1 MAVTR
6 SSPFIVAAVK
16 SGLFPESRIVELIAS
31 APPASTATPSAFAG
45 HLVATDELTQ
55 FQADKLNAGLWQGL
69 TLGPYRVL
77 APIGRG
83 GMGVVYLAARGE
95 TNAGQHVA
103 LKILPPRVAR
113 EEPRRL
119 ERFLREL
126 RIGKSIP
133 VHRHIAQTIDG
144 GEVAGVHYLVMD
156 YAPGPTLR
164 KHVQE
169 NGPLPVAYAAA
180 IHAGIADALVHVHSR
195 KIVHRDLKPANIIL
209 APNNEPKLLD
219 FGFAIVSGEPLPA
232 DPRIAGGQGYTIG
245 TMDYIAPEQ
254 IRDASTV
261 TPASDLY
268 SLGCSLFY
276 ALTGTPPY
284 PGGDAQQ
291 KLRWHQSS
299 EPPDVR
305 TIVPDVPDALA
316 AVVSKLLQKEPDQRF
331 RSAADV
337 RDALREQSGP
347 AVVTINPVGFDTA
360 VYALAH
366 QKVATEDLLEPIILD
381 DDDEPEPIRKREE
394 PEPTT
399 FLFWLLMAGLAI
411 LVLFFIAAIA
421 FLLTTRK

>member
-6 SSPFIVAAVK
+6 SSPFVVAAVK
-16 SGLFPESRIVELIAS
+16 SGLFPESRIIDLLAK
-31 APPASTATPSAFAG
+31 APTTSTATPSAFAG

-133 VHRHIAQTIDG
+133 SHRHIAQTIDG
-144 GEVAGVHYLVMD
+144 GDVAGVHYLVMD

-164 KHVQE
+164 KHVQDH
-169 NGPLPVAYAAA
+169 GPLPIAEASA
-180 IHAGIADALVHVHSR
+180 IHAAVADALTHIHAR

-254 IRDASTV
+254 IRDASSV
-261 TPASDLY
+261 TPGSDLY

-305 TIVPDVPDALA
+305 TIAPNVPEGLA
-316 AVVSKLLQKEPDQRF
+316 AIVSKLLQKEPDKRF
-331 RSAADV
+331 RSAGDV
-337 RDALREQSGP
+337 REALMEQTGST
-347 AVVTINPVGFDTA
+347 VVTINPVGFETA

-366 QKVATEDLLEPIILD
+366 QKVATEELLEPIILD
-381 DDDEPEPIRKREE
+381 DNEPNPTPKRNEP
-394 PEPTT
+394 PPDT
-399 FLFWLLMAGLAI
+399 FLFWLLMAGLTL
-411 LVLFFIAAIA
+411 LVMIFIAAIA
-421 FLLTTRK
+421 FLLTTQK

>member
-1 MAVTR
+1 MALTR
-6 SSPFIVAAVK
+6 SSPFVVAAVK
-16 SGLFPESRIVELIAS
+16 SGLFPESRIVELLAK
-31 APPASTATPSAFAG
+31 APAASTSSPSAFAG
-45 HLVATDELTQ
+45 HLVSTDQLTQ

-95 TNAGQHVA
+95 SNAGQHVA
-103 LKILPPRVAR
+103 LKILPPRVAK

-119 ERFLREL
+119 ERFQREV

-133 VHRHIAQTIDG
+133 RHRNIAQTIDG
-144 GEVAGVHYLVMD
+144 GDVAGVHYLVMD

-164 KHVQE
+164 KHVLD
-169 NGPLPVAYAAA
+169 NGPLAATEASA
-180 IHAGIADALVHVHSR
+180 IHSAIADALSHIHAS

-245 TMDYIAPEQ
+245 TMDYISPEQ

-268 SLGCSLFY
+268 SLGCSLFF

-305 TIVPDVPDALA
+305 TIAPIVPEGLA
-316 AVVSKLLQKEPDQRF
+316 AIVSKLLQKEPERRY
-331 RSAADV
+331 RSASDV
-337 RDALREQSGP
+337 REALKELSGP

-360 VYALAH
+360 VYTLAH
-366 QKVATEDLLEPIILD
+366 QKVATDELLEPIILD
-381 DDDEPEPIRKREE
+381 DDEPEPAPKRNA
-394 PEPTT
+394 PSSDA
-399 FLFWLLMAGLAI
+399 FLFWLLMAGLMV
-411 LVLFFIAAIA
+411 LVLVFIAAIA
-421 FLLTTRK
+421 FLLSTKK